1 MHLLRTK
8 ASFTG
13 IRAEL
18 SMVVRSGTDYQ
29 NVKCMSLDFLN
40 RRILLPIMPDF
51 VSTSPAVD
59 KGELQRR

>member
-1 MHLLRTK
+1 
-8 ASFTG
+8 
-13 IRAEL
+13 
-18 SMVVRSGTDYQ
+18 MVVRSGTDYQ